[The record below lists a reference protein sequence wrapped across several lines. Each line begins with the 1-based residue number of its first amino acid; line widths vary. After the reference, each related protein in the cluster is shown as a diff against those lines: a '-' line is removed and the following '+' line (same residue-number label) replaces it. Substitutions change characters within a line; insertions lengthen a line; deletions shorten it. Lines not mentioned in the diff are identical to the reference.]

1 MATPRPNLAAG
12 HRRLGA
18 RSHARLLD
26 EQTEALTRI
35 DAADRMLTELI
46 CWARAQHLELQS
58 ARSFALAANQRAS
71 GATYEAPAI
80 EAVAS

>member
-1 MATPRPNLAAG
+1 MDRPRSNLAAG

-35 DAADRMLTELI
+35 DAADRMLVDLLGWMKAQHEEIQL
-46 CWARAQHLELQS
+46 ARA
-58 ARSFALAANQRAS
+58 AALAANQRAS
-71 GATYEAPAI
+71 GAEFEPQKVLA
-80 EAVAS
+80 